1 MSEDKILANPFF
13 NRNRP
18 TTVIS
23 GWSAN
28 PFYVAVF
35 KKSLDKESVILKT
48 RKRISEY
55 IKSIHPHL
63 PDQSI
68 NTIIDA
74 EINDLKLMAESG
86 GIVRGALNFKTRQL
100 FIDKLISIEVCKV
113 LASKQMQTHIRYDL

>member
-13 NRNRP
+13 NKGGPR
-18 TTVIS
+18 TVVS
-23 GWSAN
+23 GWLAN

-35 KKSLDKESVILKT
+35 KKRLDEDKVYLGT

-63 PDQSI
+63 PETSI
-68 NTIIDA
+68 ETIIEA

-113 LASKQMQTHIRYDL
+113 LASKQNQPYIRYDL